1 ENAIFTA
8 LTTTGTLGAGS
19 LRAGAGV
26 TSAADADDFVLYDAT
41 TGALYYDADGSG
53 LAVGA
58 VQFARIGAGLLVT
71 SADFVV
77 S

>member
-1 ENAIFTA
+1 M
-8 LTTTGTLGAGS
+8 TGNTLANTLFAG
-19 LRAGAGV
+19 
-26 TSAADADDFVLYDAT
+26 ADDFVLYDAT

-53 LAVGA
+53 LAAGA
-58 VQFARIGAGLLVT
+58 VQFARIGTALLLT